1 MLNASE
7 ITMTANVIGYDEKTI
22 KSKKGEEFHIC
33 EIYYTRERKK
43 DNDKK
48 QYGAKAESFTY
59 FFGKEETIDNCD
71 IKDLLKD
78 LRDGFTDTC
87 DITGI
92 WNNYKFQPSKIEIT
106 GSI

>member
-22 KSKKGEEFHIC
+22 KSKKGDTFHIC

-59 FFGKEETIDNCD
+59 FLERKRTATTAILRNC
-71 IKDLLKD
+71 
-78 LRDGFTDTC
+78 
-87 DITGI
+87 
-92 WNNYKFQPSKIEIT
+92 
-106 GSI
+106 